1 MLHTWRVQLR
11 SPLLSLC
18 LDELGG
24 GGNEERNT
32 RRYQIVKDIFDFFRS
47 GEILVFFLL
56 RFLGKLDDFMSRIA
70 RARIFLFTVLLEF
83 FLFCFSFWLQV
94 RRVGILSSGMLTFIS
109 TLSNPLG
116 RVTIDGL
123 KSMFDLVTSFPRE
136 FVMAS
141 GRYSFGNRRNIPWC
155 YRVTKDLR
163 ISRESETVIKRLQRS
178 LPRPI

>member
-1 MLHTWRVQLR
+1 MFRR
-11 SPLLSLC
+11 AR
-18 LDELGG
+18 G

-47 GEILVFFLL
+47 GEILVFFCCDSWENLTTSL
-56 RFLGKLDDFMSRIA
+56 MSRIA
-70 RARIFLFTVLLEF
+70 SARIFLFTVLLEF
-83 FLFCFSFWLQV
+83 FFLFLFQV

-141 GRYSFGNRRNIPWC
+141 GRYSFGNRRNIP
-155 YRVTKDLR
+155 
-163 ISRESETVIKRLQRS
+163 
-178 LPRPI
+178 